1 MRRHQAAGVGG
12 QEPVINEQDNAA
24 VLRRADDPACRLQN
38 LVHAGEAVGI
48 VKAGAA
54 RLLKVIAQLFLP
66 RADLR
71 QARADDGCTDEALPR
86 QIDALAKNAAQH
98 RKAQQRSAVGFL
110 KLRQKLR
117 AFSLVHG
124 AFLTEGR
131 LVRVAGGEILP
142 HLL

>member
-1 MRRHQAAGVGG
+1 MAAPMGLSPSDRR
-12 QEPVINEQDNAA
+12 
-24 VLRRADDPACRLQN
+24 
-38 LVHAGEAVGI
+38 
-48 VKAGAA
+48 
-54 RLLKVIAQLFLP
+54 
-66 RADLR
+66 
-71 QARADDGCTDEALPR
+71 PR
-86 QIDALAKNAAQH
+86 QNAAQH

-110 KLRQKLR
+110 KLCQKLR

>member
-24 VLRRADDPACRLQN
+24 VLRRADDPASRLQN

-54 RLLKVIAQLFLP
+54 RLLKVIAQLLLP

-71 QARADDGCTDEALPR
+71 QARADDGCTDEAFPR

-117 AFSLVHG
+117 AFFLVHG

-131 LVRVAGGEILP
+131 LVRVAGGEVLP